1 MEHLAL
7 RRRVADRRDGLALAA
22 PDEPRAREEQRALL
36 GDAVARAALHALHE
50 ARARR
55 AAARRGTDGAVGA
68 LAVHIQVE
76 PHGRRRAVDEPD
88 LVGRDR
94 PRLREF
100 LPIGVA
106 LRRLQSV
113 ADAGDEQ
120 RALDEGV
127 ARRRAGLWRELLP
140 DPAAHEDLHAVV
152 TAAAEHHYLL
162 IARSAARPV
171 LGLSDPRSAR
181 QRARPSGENAADQ

>member
-1 MEHLAL
+1 MGHLAL
-7 RRRVADRRDGLALAA
+7 RRRVADRSHGLTLAA

-36 GDAVARAALHALHE
+36 GDAVARAPLHALYQ

-55 AAARRGTDGAVGA
+55 AAARRGTHCTISS
-68 LAVHIQVE
+68 LAVDVEVE

-94 PRLREF
+94 PRLRE
-100 LPIGVA
+100 LLSIRIA
-106 LRRLQSV
+106 LRRLHLV

-120 RALDEGV
+120 RALDERV

-140 DPAAHEDLHAVV
+140 NSTADEYFHAVV
-152 TAAAEHHYLL
+152 TAAAENHC
-162 IARSAARPV
+162 
-171 LGLSDPRSAR
+171 
-181 QRARPSGENAADQ
+181 